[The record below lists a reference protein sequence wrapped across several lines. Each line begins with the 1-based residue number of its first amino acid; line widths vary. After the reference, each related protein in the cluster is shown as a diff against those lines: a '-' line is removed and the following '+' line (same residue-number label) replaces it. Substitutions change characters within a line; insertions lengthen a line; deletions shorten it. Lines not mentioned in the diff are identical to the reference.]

1 MGEEPTTST
10 EHRVRIIHPVMLA
23 QPVWTGV
30 YFGLGFM
37 IAASVVGAAAFLIF
51 GMLGLALTT

>member
-1 MGEEPTTST
+1 MGEELTTAT
-10 EHRVRIIHPVMLA
+10 EQPVRIIHPVMLA
-23 QPVWTGV
+23 QPIWTGI

-37 IAASVVGAAAFLIF
+37 IAAAVVGAAAFLIF

>member
-1 MGEEPTTST
+1 MGEESATAI
-10 EHRVRIIHPVMLA
+10 EQRVRIIHPVMLA
-23 QPVWTGV
+23 QPVWTGI